1 MMNVFECALSD
12 QFNNDAA
19 DVLWLHNTYGEPEEM
34 PVEVFFRD
42 PEDMPEMELYALS
55 LCKGKV
61 LDVGAGV
68 GSHARALHQA
78 GLDVTALDIS
88 KTACDIS
95 KLRGLSQVI
104 NLDIFS
110 HDSQK
115 YDTILMLMNGIGL
128 AGRLE
133 RLPAL
138 LEHCKLL
145 LNRGGQIL
153 FDSSDI
159 SYLYDDVP
167 FPDNKY
173 FGELSYKYQYKG
185 ISGDWFNWLYVDK
198 QTLEIYA
205 AESGFK
211 FQLLMEDDMDQYLGR
226 LSV

>member
-1 MMNVFECALSD
+1 MNVFECALSD

-19 DVLWLHNTYGEPEEM
+19 DVLWLHNTYGGPEEM
-34 PVEVFFRD
+34 PVDVFFRD

-55 LCKGKV
+55 LCKGKI

-68 GSHARALHQA
+68 GSHALVLQKA

-138 LEHCKLL
+138 LEHCQLL
-145 LNRGGQIL
+145 LNKGGQIL

>member
-34 PVEVFFRD
+34 PVEVFFRAPD
-42 PEDMPEMELYALS
+42 DMPEMELYALS

-68 GSHARALHQA
+68 GSHALALQRA

-88 KTACDIS
+88 KTACDIG

-104 NLDIFS
+104 NLDILR
-110 HDSQK
+110 HKGPK

-133 RLPAL
+133 KLPAL

-145 LNRGGQIL
+145 LNTGGQII

-159 SYLYDDVP
+159 SYLYEDVP
-167 FPDNKY
+167 FPESRY

-185 ISGDWFNWLYVDK
+185 TSGDWFDWLYVDK
-198 QTLEIYA
+198 QTLEICA
-205 AESGFK
+205 AKSGFK

-226 LSV
+226 LTL